1 MSNTYTVWGV
11 NGATRLAMNQ
21 HHMAG
26 VLRMRG
32 GLGDPPPARLESTI
46 LEEEER
52 ERQQQELQDRML
64 DLATRDQRQR
74 EAEATAAGFFMPVR
88 EVQEALKRRGHDPG
102 RIDGQWGPASRA
114 AMRAFW
120 RAEADRD
127 EAAVFAQPARTQAE
141 ISARVD
147 RAFDARKYWEFY
159 GPKTGADNGATQIGI
174 PTVGPFRE
182 RLFAAG
188 APARRPPPT
197 PPRPPA
203 PEPDRE
209 EPRIVKKE
217 ETDWTTWIL
226 AGTGIAVAGVALW
239 AVFFRKR
246 RKG

>member
-32 GLGDPPPARLESTI
+32 GLGDPLEDAD
-46 LEEEER
+46 R
-52 ERQQQELQDRML
+52 ARQQQETQDRML
-64 DLATRDQRQR
+64 DRATQDQRQR
-74 EAEATAAGFFMPVR
+74 DAETAAAGFFMPVR

-120 RAEADRD
+120 RAEAARD
-127 EAAVFAQPARTQAE
+127 EAAVYAQPARTQAE
-141 ISARVD
+141 ILARVD
-147 RAFDARKYWEFY
+147 RAFEARKYWEFY

-197 PPRPPA
+197 PERRPPA

-209 EPRIVKKE
+209 EPPVIREE

-226 AGTGIAVAGVALW
+226 TGAGIAVAGVALW
-239 AVFFRKR
+239 AVFRKR